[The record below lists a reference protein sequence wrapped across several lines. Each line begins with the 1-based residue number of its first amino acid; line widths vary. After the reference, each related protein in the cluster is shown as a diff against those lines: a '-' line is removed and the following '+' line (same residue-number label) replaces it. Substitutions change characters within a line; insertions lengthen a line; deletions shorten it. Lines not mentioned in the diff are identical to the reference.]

1 MLHNMRAPPV
11 AWRYAL
17 LNLCPLWRGSIH
29 AGLHRAVYATV
40 HVESQREQVERVSLE
55 LAGHDGGLRRGACE
69 EGPAKR
75 GLRRGACEEGPAKR
89 GLLRIVQARG
99 AISVHA
105 RCAAQISAP
114 GFPIR
119 ALRALKGQTE
129 NVLAYREVFR

>member
-75 GLRRGACEEGPAKR
+75 GLRRGACEEGPAENSASKR
-89 GLLRIVQARG
+89 SDI
-99 AISVHA
+99 
-105 RCAAQISAP
+105 CA
-114 GFPIR
+114 R
-119 ALRALKGQTE
+119 ALRGTDICSWFSHSRPAGTQGTD
-129 NVLAYREVFR
+129 